1 MARTKKLSVISII
14 ISVIAVA
21 YFLFGGVFEKENPFG
36 NETPTISD
44 KSSMTVQ
51 FLDVGQGDSTFIML
65 PDGKTALI
73 DAANPG
79 DGEKLVLYLKTK
91 GVKNIDYLI
100 ATHPHADHI
109 GGMKEIIEGFDIGQI
124 FAPKIATSDLPTSK
138 TYENF
143 LTAVKDKGLKLTRA
157 QGGNILF
164 EGEGYKAEC
173 FSPLYETAEGL
184 NNYSVVIKLHHGEN
198 KFLFMGDA
206 EEISENQILDKGFD
220 PECTVLK
227 CGHHGSSTSNSPNFL
242 KAASPKFAVISCGVG
257 NSYGHP
263 HWETLKALESLSG
276 FEKLY
281 RTDKDK
287 TVTAIS
293 DGKGNVSFTVGGVS
307 LISED

>member
-1 MARTKKLSVISII
+1 MARRKKLPVISII

-36 NETPTISD
+36 NKTPIVSD

-79 DGEKLVLYLKTK
+79 DGQSIALYLKTK

-206 EEISENQILDKGFD
+206 EEISEKQILDKGFD
-220 PECTVLK
+220 PECDVLK
-227 CGHHGSSTSNSPNFL
+227 CGHHGSSTSTSPNFL

-263 HWETLKALESLSG
+263 HWETLKALENLSG

>member
-1 MARTKKLSVISII
+1 MARRRKTPFVAIVISVLAI
-14 ISVIAVA
+14 A
-21 YFLFGGVFEKENPFG
+21 YFLFGGAIEKQNPFD
-36 NETPTISD
+36 D
-44 KSSMTVQ
+44 KSPAVTDESAMTVQ
-51 FLDVGQGDSTFIML
+51 FLDVGQGDATFITL
-65 PDGKTALI
+65 PDGKTVLI

-79 DGEKLVLYLKTK
+79 DGDELVKYLNKKAVEK
-91 GVKNIDYLI
+91 IDYLV

-109 GGMKEIIEGFDIGQI
+109 GGMKEVIEGFSIGQI
-124 FAPKIATSDLPTSK
+124 FAPKVATQDLPTSK

-143 LTAVKDKGLKLTRA
+143 LNAVKDKGLKLTRA

-173 FSPLYETAEGL
+173 LSPLYDEAEGL

-206 EEISENQILDKGFD
+206 EEIAEKQILNGGLN
-220 PECTVLK
+220 PECDVLK
-227 CGHHGSSTSNSPNFL
+227 CGHHGSSSSGTAEFL
-242 KAASPKFAVISCGVG
+242 KAASPKFAVISCGAD

-263 HWETLKALESLSG
+263 HKETLEAFENLEG

-287 TVTAIS
+287 TVTAVS
-293 DGKGNVSFTVGGVS
+293 DGKGSIRFSVGGDSVVQG
-307 LISED
+307 E